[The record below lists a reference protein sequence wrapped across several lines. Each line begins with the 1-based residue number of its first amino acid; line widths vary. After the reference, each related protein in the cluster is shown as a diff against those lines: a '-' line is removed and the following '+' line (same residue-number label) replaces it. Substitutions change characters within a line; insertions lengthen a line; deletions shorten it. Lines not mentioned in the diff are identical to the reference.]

1 MVNMKTTIKV
11 NKNYQIIERK
21 TDNKKELPINLI
33 DLIIPIMQNEA
44 PSQKKKGGLTQA
56 KRQGEGKEV

>member
-44 PSQKKKGGLTQA
+44 LSR
-56 KRQGEGKEV
+56 KRKEA